1 MIDFK
6 KAAEEARINKAK
18 KLLGELGP
26 KVKALQ
32 HPLSSLITGDQLHA
46 EDVLMYYLY
55 QDHVLQKPV
64 IPWEE
69 LSALAC
75 DVEQRW
81 PTSDVALA
89 VIVGLHDMDFPGYIK
104 EARRPT
110 RLERMQHQTK
120 IYKATLGTLY

>member
-6 KAAEEARINKAK
+6 KAAEEFRIKQSK
-18 KLLGELGP
+18 KLLVDLGP

-89 VIVGLHDMDFPGYIK
+89 VIVGLGADFPGYIK